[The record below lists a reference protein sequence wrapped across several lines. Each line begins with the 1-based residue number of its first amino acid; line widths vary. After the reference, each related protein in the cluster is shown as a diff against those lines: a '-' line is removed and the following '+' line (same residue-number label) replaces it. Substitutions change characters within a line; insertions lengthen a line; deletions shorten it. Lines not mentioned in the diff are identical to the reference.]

1 MTALTD
7 DELALLESACR
18 LSAYHHMK
26 ALEND
31 PKAATTYEKMR
42 GKIDRVGVAGDPGL
56 AHRLFQFI
64 CYNRMNTQK
73 LPDYYDEAE
82 WQRKV
87 DTHHRSAAELPRV
100 KRQKLY
106 GDPDPIT
113 LGRSIRFE

>member
-7 DELALLESACR
+7 DELAVLENACR
-18 LSAYHHMK
+18 LSGYHHMN

-31 PKAATTYEKMR
+31 PKAAATYEKMR
-42 GKIDRVGVAGDPGL
+42 GKIDRVGVASDPNL

-64 CYNRMNTQK
+64 CHNGLNTQK

-87 DTHHRSAAELPRV
+87 ETHHRRAAELLRV

-113 LGRSIRFE
+113 LGTSRIFP

>member
-1 MTALTD
+1 
-7 DELALLESACR
+7 
-18 LSAYHHMK
+18 MK

-31 PKAATTYEKMR
+31 PKAAATYEKMR
-42 GKIDRVGVAGDPGL
+42 GKLDRVGMIGDPDL

-64 CYNRMNTQK
+64 CHGDLDTHK
-73 LPDYYDEAE
+73 LPNFYDEAE

-87 DTHHRSAAELPRV
+87 EAHHRRAAELLRV

-113 LGRSIRFE
+113 LGTSRVFP